1 MSLCDEF
8 LQDYVNIYP
17 PINDSLLYTKFLKRK
32 GILPNHLS
40 KEYNKKESKLINK
53 YYELL
58 KKKKDLSFCEKTD
71 IFMI

>member
-1 MSLCDEF
+1 MSLCDDF

-40 KEYNKKESKLINK
+40 KEYNKKESDLFKK
-53 YYELL
+53 YYDLL
-58 KKKKDLSFCEKTD
+58 KKKKKIIIL
-71 IFMI
+71 